1 MSITADQYRD
11 IYKWLSRQMESGFP
25 LIHEMAKFLWSFDT
39 DQTTAKITD
48 EIVTTMLLGN
58 DLASPALI
66 GADFLAMPSI
76 NTTPINRLRVLADEI
91 QKVAGQL
98 YLDSL
103 PRNQD
108 IFDTAAD
115 IRASIGVM
123 IAFAALNTPIRSNP

>member
-11 IYKWLSRQMESGFP
+11 IYKWLGRQMESGFP

-58 DLASPALI
+58 DMPSLI